1 MSTVKSG
8 KAFVKF
14 CDTPARDGLA
24 SASFASR
31 PVVCNSLP
39 FPNKFRKLVPA
50 DIRIVSKITASGDFS
65 HMVAPSRRRTL
76 TSHCSYLLAAQPFS
90 EGELVKRLPLLVV
103 TLLAL
108 LVSASSAQNLTLGF
122 TVSKTGALN
131 VDSLEQYRG
140 FELWRDQVNAAG
152 GIKAGGKSYK
162 IQFVSYD
169 DESNQKRVQQLYSRL
184 ILQDKADFLF
194 SPYSSGLT
202 ATAAIV
208 TEQYE
213 KIMITTGAAE
223 TKAYQGGNHYL
234 FQMFAPG
241 AEYLK
246 GALDAL
252 KSKDPKASVA
262 FVYED
267 ASFSNSVVDP
277 AKAYAQQIGVSVVFS
292 ERYAPNTTD
301 FSALIDKVI
310 ASKAT
315 VVLGGGHYADGST
328 LAKQLYEHKVPLK
341 MITLLVAPDS
351 DKWPELG
358 DAGVG
363 VSVPSQWEPQVV
375 LKAQYGPS
383 GADFAKWYKA
393 KYNSEPSYESAGG
406 YAAGLVLQRAIEQAG
421 TIDTAKVADALNK
434 TDITTFY
441 GRTKFSTAAAD
452 HGVQVGHM
460 MVIAQWQKDKS
471 GKLVKQVVWPLALKS
486 ANLVYPIH

>member
-1 MSTVKSG
+1 
-8 KAFVKF
+8 
-14 CDTPARDGLA
+14 
-24 SASFASR
+24 
-31 PVVCNSLP
+31 
-39 FPNKFRKLVPA
+39 
-50 DIRIVSKITASGDFS
+50 
-65 HMVAPSRRRTL
+65 
-76 TSHCSYLLAAQPFS
+76 
-90 EGELVKRLPLLVV
+90 VKRLSLILCIS
-103 TLLAL
+103 LSL
-108 LVSASSAQNLTLGF
+108 LVSGGFAQNITIGM
-122 TVSKTGALN
+122 TVSKTGNMN

-140 FELWRDQVNAAG
+140 FELWRDNVNAAG

-162 IQFVSYD
+162 VQFVSYD
-169 DESNQKRVQQLYSRL
+169 DESNVKRVQQLYSRM
-184 ILQDKADFLF
+184 ILQDNADFLF
-194 SPYSSGLT
+194 SPYSSSLT

-208 TEQYE
+208 TEQYG

-223 TKAYQGGNHYL
+223 GKAYTLGNHNL

-241 AEYLK
+241 TEYLK

-252 KSKDPKASVA
+252 KSKDPKATVA

-277 AKAYAQQIGVSVVFS
+277 AKAYAQQAGVNVVFS

-315 VVLGGGHYADGST
+315 VLMGGGHYADGST

-341 MITLLVAPDS
+341 MVALLVAPDS

-358 DAGVG
+358 DAAVG
-363 VSVPSQWEPQVV
+363 VIVPSQWEPQVTI
-375 LKAQYGPS
+375 KAQYGPS

-421 TIDTAKVADALNK
+421 GTDTAKVADGLNK

-452 HGVQVGHM
+452 HGLQVGHV
-460 MVIAQWQKDKS
+460 MVLAQWQKDKS
-471 GKLVKQVVWPLALKS
+471 GKPVKQVVWPLAAKS